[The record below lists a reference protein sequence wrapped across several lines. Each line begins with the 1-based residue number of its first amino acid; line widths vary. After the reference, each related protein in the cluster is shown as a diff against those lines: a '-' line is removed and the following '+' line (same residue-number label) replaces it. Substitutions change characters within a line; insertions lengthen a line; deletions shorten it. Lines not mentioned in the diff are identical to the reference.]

1 MMNLLEYISTKTN
14 LASAGTRA
22 ASGRRRPAQ
31 NQAFITY
38 LRVPSPRPG
47 TNLNPGLIE
56 DAFTSAAL
64 KGGVGDGGP
73 VCRTRSGLGGG
84 CSRRSLLPSRSSDSS
99 ESNLNAAGR
108 PRRGGPQ
115 AVVSESHSSGEPERS
130 TNLATSQLASESSI
144 QFQVCDR
151 LSSKFTGKFKF
162 VIAASRSESR
172 SLRSRIFGTS
182 VSSSLSPLV
191 PSPFVLASSA
201 HWPSVES
208 ARDGAGRGDAA
219 GVCRA
224 APVAALLCPP
234 AELDNVSRAS
244 RHCPWRLTGRQSRQS
259 LVCSAAAM
267 VRRDRPSATDLARSQ
282 SRQSL
287 VPRFK
292 SCWAQDVG
300 SAGCQNPRRLTGL

>member
-1 MMNLLEYISTKTN
+1 MVINGVFSSEGRKFFYSHLLSFIIMMNLLEYISTKTN

-84 CSRRSLLPSRSSDSS
+84 CSRRSLLPSRSFRLIRV
-99 ESNLNAAGR
+99 ELG
-108 PRRGGPQ
+108 
-115 AVVSESHSSGEPERS
+115 
-130 TNLATSQLASESSI
+130 
-144 QFQVCDR
+144 
-151 LSSKFTGKFKF
+151 LSSRVPSF
-162 VIAASRSESR
+162 SRLGHVS
-172 SLRSRIFGTS
+172 
-182 VSSSLSPLV
+182 SSSLSPLIRV
-191 PSPFVLASSA
+191 ASGFRVILSSLTR
-201 HWPSVES
+201 WPSVKS
-208 ARDGAGRGDAA
+208 ARDDAGRGDAA

-224 APVAALLCPP
+224 APDAAGVCRAAPVASLLGLL

-244 RHCPWRLTGRQSRQS
+244 SQCPFRLTGRQSRQPS
-259 LVCSAAAM
+259 VCSAAAM
-267 VRRDRPSATDLARSQ
+267 ANRDRPSVTVATVVSTPIQVMR
-282 SRQSL
+282 
-287 VPRFK
+287 
-292 SCWAQDVG
+292 
-300 SAGCQNPRRLTGL
+300 SAGCRQRRPSIPTTTHGPLVAPKV